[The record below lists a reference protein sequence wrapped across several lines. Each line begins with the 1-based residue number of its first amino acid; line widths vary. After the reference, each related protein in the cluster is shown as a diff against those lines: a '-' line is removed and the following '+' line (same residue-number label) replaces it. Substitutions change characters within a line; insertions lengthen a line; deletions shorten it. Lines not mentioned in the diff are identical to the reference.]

1 MKKYLFAYKFENLV
15 LMLLLA
21 LQSASLVLASVML
34 SVMTD
39 ALVKKDFYGFLFWI
53 GCNLAAYL
61 GYLLL
66 IYVCTVFQTRLI
78 QRMSILI
85 RNDYLQKIQHAPFQS
100 FKQKDQGEH
109 LSILNNDI
117 QIIEQS
123 GFASFYSLLSTVFT
137 TLFSIIALLNFDY
150 RIVVLTIGLTLA
162 LTYLPQPFAKKMEQV
177 MGDFSIANEGF
188 VAAMNDQLAG
198 YSTLYYAGRK
208 QVISLQFL
216 KIMRHFMA
224 EKMKFTQKS
233 TAIEVVMALFS
244 IIGQVGVL
252 LLTGLLIALGQ
263 ISIGAISSVGQIAG
277 NIFNSLTTFN
287 QLRVSMASVRP
298 IFQKFH
304 SESQVQRREFT
315 GNFKQ
320 IQLEKV
326 GYQFGDQEVFT
337 NLSLNIERG
346 KKYAIVGQS
355 GSGKSTLLAL
365 LLGNLRDYHGKIF
378 YNETDLQTLDENSLL
393 KRINFVS
400 NQTHIFQDTL
410 RNNLTLWDDKIT
422 DEQLIY
428 LLEQLN
434 LTDFQN
440 KLSELITE
448 NTLSTGQKQRIG
460 LIRALL
466 HPRDILILDEALANL
481 DQQNAQKIEQLFL
494 KQADLTYLTITHHLT
509 PKRAAYFDE
518 VVHLEA

>member
-85 RNDYLQKIQHAPFQS
+85 RNDYLQKIQQAPFQN

-137 TLFSIIALLNFDY
+137 TLFSIVALLNFDY

-162 LTYLPQPFAKKMEQV
+162 LTYLPQPFAKRMERV
-177 MGDFSIANEGF
+177 MGDFSIANENF
-188 VAAMNDQLAG
+188 VAGMTDQLEG
-198 YSTLYYAGRK
+198 YSTLYYASQK
-208 QVISLQFL
+208 QVISQQFL

-304 SESQVQRREFT
+304 SESQIQRRKFT
-315 GNFKQ
+315 ENFKQ

-337 NLSLNIERG
+337 NLSLNLEHG

-400 NQTHIFQDTL
+400 NQPHIFQDTL
-410 RNNLTLWDDKIT
+410 RNNLTLWNEAIQDDAI
-422 DEQLIY
+422 LS
-428 LLEQLN
+428 LLEQMN
-434 LTDFQN
+434 LADWQTRLD
-440 KLSELITE
+440 EPITA
-448 NTLSTGQKQRIG
+448 NSLSTGQKQRIG

-466 HPRDILILDEALANL
+466 HPREILILDEALANL